1 MHVWYDARNRA
12 ILRGRFPSDERLS
25 ALGERGSLD
34 EIKLPSRAAVLV
46 AVNELPID
54 LAVEIDFRRVRG
66 LRDALGWL
74 RLRVRYAVGSLMVC
88 DVELRGERTA
98 LPSRCTGGR

>member
-1 MHVWYDARNRA
+1 VFHVHARVRGHIHVWYDARNRA

-34 EIKLPSRAAVLV
+34 EIKLPYRAAVLV

-54 LAVEIDFRRVRG
+54 LAVEIDFDGFV
-66 LRDALGWL
+66 
-74 RLRVRYAVGSLMVC
+74 VC
-88 DVELRGERTA
+88 GML
-98 LPSRCTGGR
+98 